1 MELKELQD
9 ALSELKSQGMSEEDI
24 LGSLYTMF
32 IEDKID
38 ANQLEAIADEMGYQL
53 SEEFKKLPDEEK
65 KTFGLAEEEA
75 EEEEPNLKDNGT
87 RYEDDEEE
95 EGEEDESDESGE
107 DEGDEEDESEEDE
120 EEDEDESE
128 DDESEE
134 DEAMKLFGLNK
145 NKKQ

>member
-87 RYEDDEEE
+87 RYEDEDEEE
-95 EGEEDESDESGE
+95 EEEDESDESGE
-107 DEGDEEDESEEDE
+107 DEGDEEDESEEE
-120 EEDEDESE
+120 EEDDESE

>member
-75 EEEEPNLKDNGT
+75 EEEEPNLKDKGT
-87 RYEDDEEE
+87 RYEDEDEEE
-95 EGEEDESDESGE
+95 DEGEDESGE
-107 DEGDEEDESEEDE
+107 EEDESEEDE
-120 EEDEDESE
+120 SEEDEEDESE

-134 DEAMKLFGLNK
+134 DEAMKYFGLNK

>member
-87 RYEDDEEE
+87 RYEDEDEEDE
-95 EGEEDESDESGE
+95 SEEEDESDESGE
-107 DEGDEEDESEEDE
+107 EEEDES

>member
-53 SEEFKKLPDEEK
+53 SEEFKKLSDEEK

-75 EEEEPNLKDNGT
+75 EEEEPNLKDKGT
-87 RYEDDEEE
+87 RYEDEDEEE
-95 EGEEDESDESGE
+95 DEGEEDESDESGE
-107 DEGDEEDESEEDE
+107 EEEDESEDE

>member
-75 EEEEPNLKDNGT
+75 EEEEPNLKDKGT
-87 RYEDDEEE
+87 RYEDEDEEE
-95 EGEEDESDESGE
+95 EGEEDENDESGE
-107 DEGDEEDESEEDE
+107 EEEDESEEDE
-120 EEDEDESE
+120 EDDESE

>member
-75 EEEEPNLKDNGT
+75 EEEEPNLKDEGT
-87 RYEDDEEE
+87 RYEDEDEEE

-107 DEGDEEDESEEDE
+107 EEEEDES

>member
-75 EEEEPNLKDNGT
+75 EEEDPNLKDKGT
-87 RYEDDEEE
+87 RYEDDEE
-95 EGEEDESDESGE
+95 GEEDEEEEEDDESDESGE
-107 DEGDEEDESEEDE
+107 EEEDESED
-120 EEDEDESE
+120 DEDESE

-134 DEAMKLFGLNK
+134 DEAMKYFGLNK

>member
-75 EEEEPNLKDNGT
+75 EEEEPNLKDKGT
-87 RYEDDEEE
+87 RYEDEDEEE

-107 DEGDEEDESEEDE
+107 EEEDES

>member
-9 ALSELKSQGMSEEDI
+9 ALIELKSQGMSEEDI

-75 EEEEPNLKDNGT
+75 EEEDPNLKDKGT
-87 RYEDDEEE
+87 RYEDEDEEDE
-95 EGEEDESDESGE
+95 SEEEDESDES
-107 DEGDEEDESEEDE
+107 DESDEEEEDES

>member
-75 EEEEPNLKDNGT
+75 EEEEPNLKDKGT
-87 RYEDDEEE
+87 RYEDEDEEE
-95 EGEEDESDESGE
+95 EEEDESDESGE
-107 DEGDEEDESEEDE
+107 EEEEDES

>member
-75 EEEEPNLKDNGT
+75 EEEDPNLKDNGT
-87 RYEDDEEE
+87 RYEDDDESGEE
-95 EGEEDESDESGE
+95 EEDESDESGE
-107 DEGDEEDESEEDE
+107 DEGDEEDESEE

-134 DEAMKLFGLNK
+134 DKAMKLFGLNK

>member
-87 RYEDDEEE
+87 RYEDDEE
-95 EGEEDESDESGE
+95 DESDESGE
-107 DEGDEEDESEEDE
+107 EDEDESEEDE
-120 EEDEDESE
+120 DESEEDEDESE
-128 DDESEE
+128 DDEDESEE
-134 DEAMKLFGLNK
+134 DKAMKLFGLNK

>member
-107 DEGDEEDESEEDE
+107 DEGDEEDESEE

>member
-53 SEEFKKLPDEEK
+53 SEEFKKLSDEEK

-75 EEEEPNLKDNGT
+75 EEEDPNLKDNGT
-87 RYEDDEEE
+87 RYEDEDDEDESE
-95 EGEEDESDESGE
+95 EEDESDESGE
-107 DEGDEEDESEEDE
+107 EEEDESEEDE
-120 EEDEDESE
+120 EEDESE

>member
-75 EEEEPNLKDNGT
+75 EEEEPNLKDKGT
-87 RYEDDEEE
+87 RYEDEE
-95 EGEEDESDESGE
+95 
-107 DEGDEEDESEEDE
+107 DEEDESEEEGESDE
-120 EEDEDESE
+120 SGEEEEDESEEDEDESE

>member
-75 EEEEPNLKDNGT
+75 EEEDPNLKDKGT
-87 RYEDDEEE
+87 RYEDEDEEDE
-95 EGEEDESDESGE
+95 SEEEDESDESGE
-107 DEGDEEDESEEDE
+107 EEEEDESEEDE
-120 EEDEDESE
+120 DESE
-128 DDESEE
+128 EDESEE

>member
-75 EEEEPNLKDNGT
+75 EEEEPNLKDKGT
-87 RYEDDEEE
+87 RYEDEDEEDE
-95 EGEEDESDESGE
+95 SEEEDESDESGE
-107 DEGDEEDESEEDE
+107 EEEDES

-128 DDESEE
+128 DDEPEE
-134 DEAMKLFGLNK
+134 DEAMEVFGLKK

>member
-75 EEEEPNLKDNGT
+75 EEEDPNLKDKGT
-87 RYEDDEEE
+87 RYEDE
-95 EGEEDESDESGE
+95 
-107 DEGDEEDESEEDE
+107 DEEDESEEEDE
-120 EEDEDESE
+120 SGEEEEDESEEDEEDEDESE

>member
-75 EEEEPNLKDNGT
+75 EEEEPNLKDKGT
-87 RYEDDEEE
+87 RYEDDEEEE

-107 DEGDEEDESEEDE
+107 KEEEEDES

>member
-53 SEEFKKLPDEEK
+53 SEEFKKLSDEEK

-87 RYEDDEEE
+87 RYEDEDEEDE
-95 EGEEDESDESGE
+95 SEEEDESDESGE
-107 DEGDEEDESEEDE
+107 EEEEEDES

>member
-75 EEEEPNLKDNGT
+75 EEEEPNLKDKGT
-87 RYEDDEEE
+87 RYEDEEDEEDESEE
-95 EGEEDESDESGE
+95 EGESDESGE
-107 DEGDEEDESEEDE
+107 EEEDESEEDE
-120 EEDEDESE
+120 EEDESE

>member
-75 EEEEPNLKDNGT
+75 EEEDPNLKDKGT
-87 RYEDDEEE
+87 RYEDEDEEDE
-95 EGEEDESDESGE
+95 SEEEDESDESGE
-107 DEGDEEDESEEDE
+107 EEEDES

-134 DEAMKLFGLNK
+134 DEAMKLFGLKK

>member
-75 EEEEPNLKDNGT
+75 EEEEPNLKDKGT
-87 RYEDDEEE
+87 RYEDEDEEE
-95 EGEEDESDESGE
+95 EEEDESDESGE
-107 DEGDEEDESEEDE
+107 EEDEAAEDE

>member
-75 EEEEPNLKDNGT
+75 EEKEPNLKDKGT
-87 RYEDDEEE
+87 RYEDEDEEE

-107 DEGDEEDESEEDE
+107 EEEDESEEEE

-134 DEAMKLFGLNK
+134 DKAMKLFGLNK

>member
-75 EEEEPNLKDNGT
+75 EEEEPNLKDKGT
-87 RYEDDEEE
+87 RYEDEEDEDED
-95 EGEEDESDESGE
+95 EGEEDESGE
-107 DEGDEEDESEEDE
+107 EEEDESEEDE
-120 EEDEDESE
+120 EEEDESE

>member
-9 ALSELKSQGMSEEDI
+9 ALSELKSQAMSEEDI

-87 RYEDDEEE
+87 RYEDEDEEDE
-95 EGEEDESDESGE
+95 SEEEDESDESGE
-107 DEGDEEDESEEDE
+107 EEEDESEE

>member
-9 ALSELKSQGMSEEDI
+9 ALIELKSQGMSEEDI

-75 EEEEPNLKDNGT
+75 EEEEPNLKDKGT
-87 RYEDDEEE
+87 RYEDEDEEDE
-95 EGEEDESDESGE
+95 SEEEDESDES
-107 DEGDEEDESEEDE
+107 DESDEEEEDES

>member
-75 EEEEPNLKDNGT
+75 EEEDPNLKDKGT
-87 RYEDDEEE
+87 RYEDEDEEDE
-95 EGEEDESDESGE
+95 SEEEDESDESGE
-107 DEGDEEDESEEDE
+107 EEEDES

>member
-32 IEDKID
+32 IEDRID

-75 EEEEPNLKDNGT
+75 EEEDPNLKDKGT
-87 RYEDDEEE
+87 RYEDEDEEDE
-95 EGEEDESDESGE
+95 SEEEDESDESGE
-107 DEGDEEDESEEDE
+107 EEEDESEEDE
-120 EEDEDESE
+120 EEDESE

>member
-9 ALSELKSQGMSEEDI
+9 ALSELKSQGMSEEDV

-75 EEEEPNLKDNGT
+75 EEEDPNLKDNGT
-87 RYEDDEEE
+87 RYEDDD
-95 EGEEDESDESGE
+95 EEDESDESGE
-107 DEGDEEDESEEDE
+107 EEEDESEEDEEE

-134 DEAMKLFGLNK
+134 DKAMKLFGLNK

>member
-75 EEEEPNLKDNGT
+75 EEEEPNLKDKGT
-87 RYEDDEEE
+87 RYEDED
-95 EGEEDESDESGE
+95 EEDESEEEDESGE
-107 DEGDEEDESEEDE
+107 EEDESEEDE
-120 EEDEDESE
+120 SEEDEDESE

>member
-53 SEEFKKLPDEEK
+53 SEEFKKLSDEEK

-87 RYEDDEEE
+87 RYEDED
-95 EGEEDESDESGE
+95 EEDESEEEDESGE
-107 DEGDEEDESEEDE
+107 EEEDESEEDE
-120 EEDEDESE
+120 SEEDEDESE

>member
-75 EEEEPNLKDNGT
+75 EEEEPNLKDKGT
-87 RYEDDEEE
+87 RYEDEEDEEE
-95 EGEEDESDESGE
+95 DEGEDESGE
-107 DEGDEEDESEEDE
+107 EEEEEDESEEDE
-120 EEDEDESE
+120 DESEDESE

>member
-75 EEEEPNLKDNGT
+75 EEEEPNLKDKGT
-87 RYEDDEEE
+87 RYEDEDE
-95 EGEEDESDESGE
+95 EEDESDESGE
-107 DEGDEEDESEEDE
+107 EEEEEEDESEED
-120 EEDEDESE
+120 EDEDESE

-134 DEAMKLFGLNK
+134 DKAMKLFGLNK

>member
-87 RYEDDEEE
+87 RYEDEDEEDE
-95 EGEEDESDESGE
+95 SEEEDESDESGE
-107 DEGDEEDESEEDE
+107 EE
-120 EEDEDESE
+120 EDESE
-128 DDESEE
+128 DDEGESEDNESEE

>member
-75 EEEEPNLKDNGT
+75 EEEEPNLKDKGT
-87 RYEDDEEE
+87 RYEDEDEEDE
-95 EGEEDESDESGE
+95 SEEEDESDESGE
-107 DEGDEEDESEEDE
+107 EEEDESEEDE
-120 EEDEDESE
+120 EDDESE

>member
-75 EEEEPNLKDNGT
+75 EEEDPNLKDKGT
-87 RYEDDEEE
+87 RYEDE
-95 EGEEDESDESGE
+95 
-107 DEGDEEDESEEDE
+107 DEEDESEEEDE
-120 EEDEDESE
+120 SGEEEEDESEEDEDESE

>member
-75 EEEEPNLKDNGT
+75 EEEEPNLKDKGT
-87 RYEDDEEE
+87 RYEDE
-95 EGEEDESDESGE
+95 
-107 DEGDEEDESEEDE
+107 DEEDESEEEDE
-120 EEDEDESE
+120 SGEEEDESEEDEDESE

>member
-75 EEEEPNLKDNGT
+75 EEEEPNLKDKGT
-87 RYEDDEEE
+87 RYEDE
-95 EGEEDESDESGE
+95 
-107 DEGDEEDESEEDE
+107 DEEDESEEEDE
-120 EEDEDESE
+120 SGEEEDESEEDDSEEDEDESE